1 MRSERGSLHTVVGRR
16 PCLVMTDEVIPIKR
30 RTFRFSPDLGRCAS
44 AATVIRR
51 PRTGRTTSKNNATQ
65 CEPVISQNGRPEAI
79 SGCLRRSTV
88 WGVSIWGTEGR
99 ELKSRQPDKETAV
112 QPVFPG

>member
-1 MRSERGSLHTVVGRR
+1 MRSERGSLHTVVGHR
-16 PCLVMTDEVIPIKR
+16 PCLVMTDEVTPIKR
-30 RTFRFSPDLGRCAS
+30 RAFRFSPDLGRCAS

-51 PRTGRTTSKNNATQ
+51 PRTGRESSRNSAKQ
-65 CEPVISQNGRPEAI
+65 CEPVINLNGRPQAV
-79 SGCLRRSTV
+79 SGRLCRSTV

-99 ELKSRQPDKETAV
+99 EFKSPQPDKETAV